1 MPGVLHWVALLR
13 HFQKTHVLNSVFLLL
28 TAQDGRF
35 GRWSMTVLDDSLSP
49 LSIFVY
55 HFVWRQ
61 GMFVKH
67 FVHKLEV
74 RCLKLRPW
82 SESPGRQVMH
92 SRGFEGRTHEG
103 LHDPHDRHQFH
114 FNFYHFHLQSILKPM
129 GNECFFS
136 LCLPLSIEIAEKPE
150 DLPSDLASRPFP
162 SSLRRPCRIR
172 HLRKRQPLGLGAL
185 ERRALECEASRES
198 QENDG
203 KIV

>member
-1 MPGVLHWVALLR
+1 MVH
-13 HFQKTHVLNSVFLLL
+13 
-28 TAQDGRF
+28 D
-35 GRWSMTVLDDSLSP
+35 LDDSLSP

-55 HFVWRQ
+55 HSLWRQ

-136 LCLPLSIEIAEKPE
+136 LCLPLSIEIAEKPRN
-150 DLPSDLASRPFP
+150 LKIFQVTWPPGRS
-162 SSLRRPCRIR
+162 
-172 HLRKRQPLGLGAL
+172 
-185 ERRALECEASRES
+185 RRAYSARAGSDSCGSGSRWASELWNGGPWNVKPVEKVSR
-198 QENDG
+198 
-203 KIV
+203 KIMEK

>member
-1 MPGVLHWVALLR
+1 MV
-13 HFQKTHVLNSVFLLL
+13 
-28 TAQDGRF
+28 DGPWR
-35 GRWSMTVLDDSLSP
+35 SLSP

-55 HFVWRQ
+55 HSLWRQ
-61 GMFVKH
+61 GMFVTH

-82 SESPGRQVMH
+82 SESPGRWVVKSCIQEVLKGGHMSAH
-92 SRGFEGRTHEG
+92 MIHMI
-103 LHDPHDRHQFH
+103 DI
-114 FNFYHFHLQSILKPM
+114 NFYHFHLQSILKPM

>member
-1 MPGVLHWVALLR
+1 MVHDGPWW
-13 HFQKTHVLNSVFLLL
+13 FLV
-28 TAQDGRF
+28 T
-35 GRWSMTVLDDSLSP
+35 
-49 LSIFVY
+49 
-55 HFVWRQ
+55 
-61 GMFVKH
+61 
-67 FVHKLEV
+67 FVHLCLPLCLETRNVCEALRAQARGEVPQTEALV
-74 RCLKLRPW
+74 RVAGSL
-82 SESPGRQVMH
+82 GRQVMH
-92 SRGFEGRTHEG
+92 SRGFDGRTHERS
-103 LHDPHDRHQFH
+103 HDPHDRHQFH

-172 HLRKRQPLGLGAL
+172 QLRKRQPLGLGAL